1 MLLEISEQ
9 PYYPWRW
16 GYVGMVFTQAKKL
29 KELQKENARLKK
41 IVILQALDIDTLKT
55 CWEKAREPIAK
66 PATRGCFSFNA
77 GME

>member
-1 MLLEISEQ
+1 MGVCGHGF
-9 PYYPWRW
+9 YPS
-16 GYVGMVFTQAKKL
+16 QKL